1 MIRGAIFDV
10 DGTLLDSM
18 GIWDDAGERF
28 LNKNGIQAKPG
39 LRDVLF
45 TMSLPEGAEYLIREY
60 HVDMP
65 PEEIIR
71 GVATVVSDFYIYEA
85 KLKPGVLE
93 FLRSMQEHG
102 IPMTIATSSERSCIS
117 PVFERLGILDYFQE
131 IYTCSE
137 LYTSKKKPDI
147 YYRASELFS
156 ASEKEIC
163 VFEDALH
170 AIQTAEAAGFCT
182 VGMYDASSEADQDKI
197 REHSRIY
204 LKDFRNIDEFW
215 RQTEGTL

>member
-71 GVATVVSDFYIYEA
+71 GVATVVSDFYIYNRRNNI
-85 KLKPGVLE
+85 VL
-93 FLRSMQEHG
+93 L
-102 IPMTIATSSERSCIS
+102 TATCVQCDISVSHKGCI
-117 PVFERLGILDYFQE
+117 
-131 IYTCSE
+131 
-137 LYTSKKKPDI
+137 
-147 YYRASELFS
+147 FS
-156 ASEKEIC
+156 NHN
-163 VFEDALH
+163 F
-170 AIQTAEAAGFCT
+170 
-182 VGMYDASSEADQDKI
+182 
-197 REHSRIY
+197 
-204 LKDFRNIDEFW
+204 
-215 RQTEGTL
+215 